1 MEDPMLR
8 RSTDDHV
15 LSVPPTVKE
24 NGYKARH
31 RRPPLSATEAALI
44 AWTLVNGRL
53 TSSMACRLTGANRY
67 YFNLIN
73 AMDGHERDQLSRGG
87 ITLAAIQNARAK
99 RNGNGKSAAEPV
111 AETLFDR
118 LQRYTAAEL
127 VATAKS
133 YGGVSKFFDAV
144 INPVLYN
151 TDVIVTEV
159 KATDV

>member
-1 MEDPMLR
+1 MLR
-8 RSTDDHV
+8 RSTGDHV
-15 LSVPPTVKE
+15 LSVSPTVKE
-24 NGYKARH
+24 NGHKARH

-87 ITLAAIQNARAK
+87 ITLAAIQNAKAK
-99 RNGNGKSAAEPV
+99 RSGNGNGKSAAEPV

-118 LQRYTAAEL
+118 LQRSTAAEL
-127 VATAKS
+127 VAAAKA

-159 KATDV
+159 KAADV